1 MKKTKNFDLDLSE
14 NERKTIASLIEIKNA
29 VPRPVKKTLSEICK
43 ETKITNKSEKNH
55 KGENT
60 HRGYQHRILKKLKEK
75 GIVEKDENKK
85 YFINSIFLNLASS
98 SLIQNKIKNLEK
110 TDIFTFS
117 YSTVFGIKNNWLEYP
132 EMYHFHESLVNAL
145 NSLYMI
151 KMVKKIF
158 LLRDFSVKWKSFLDS
173 DIPLAIKYEVWIKI
187 RSRLLIFD
195 QRNENEFL
203 ERQIDVLKSMGMP
216 KEKIEERKKE
226 INKQHKD
233 FIIKF
238 REKIGYE
245 PKKYKIK
252 KFEKD
257 DVVLEG
263 IINKKLN
270 KKQKKQVDN
279 VLDWCLEVF
288 PKEIKNTGFFLDLGN
303 LNDVL
308 GDHFKIPVDNE
319 EIRFRHKEDE
329 YDFSRIESILKNIE
343 KNTID
348 DSLTELIIVLN
359 ERNRS
364 RFSDRFTDLFMKLIK
379 KPFILAFYKQI
390 DKKTKEEII
399 SILRED
405 IPYSKNKTDYQL
417 FYDYAIAFL

>member
-110 TDIFTFS
+110 TEIFTFS

-173 DIPLAIKYEVWIKI
+173 DVPLAIKYEVWIKI
-187 RSRLLIFD
+187 RSRLSIFD

-203 ERQIDVLKSMGMP
+203 EKQIDVLKSMGMP

-279 VLDWCLEVF
+279 VLDWCLEV
-288 PKEIKNTGFFLDLGN
+288 
-303 LNDVL
+303 
-308 GDHFKIPVDNE
+308 DNE
-319 EIRFRHKEDE
+319 EIRFRHIEDE

-364 RFSDRFTDLFMKLIK
+364 RFSDRFTDLFIKLIK
-379 KPFILAFYKQI
+379 RPFILAFYKQI

-417 FYDYAIAFL
+417 FYDYAIASF